1 MIGEKKRYW
10 ELDFVRGLCVLL
22 MIFDHAMFSFADVL
36 PGIWEMFNVKFFGGL
51 PDLALDYWT
60 WNFRQVFR
68 IFVFTAFFVLCGIS
82 CTFSRSNLKR
92 GIKAF
97 LVATAITLAVCE
109 IFTRMS
115 KLLYFADLGQ
125 LDLVMAI
132 KVILPIH
139 FCQIMVWVIIVA
151 ILIDNKP
158 MITFSALCGLLAS
171 LFYLAYPIEGL
182 SASFLHVRAFNSI
195 FTHSL
200 AFVTSI
206 NMMLLGMVK
215 FKLKDFKITI
225 GLLLCIVAYGFV
237 MNLVFPGE
245 NYMFMI
251 ENPTSLSFGPVPY
264 QLVFA
269 LLVLGFLSIF
279 YLVPYWIEKRKSQ
292 KEQ

>member
-1 MIGEKKRYW
+1 MLKSLLCNFEAFWTVFYKYFTGKGVVYEEPHEYIYELPHLIVIGLAIVVTVVVY
-10 ELDFVRGLCVLL
+10 FLL
-22 MIFDHAMFSFADVL
+22 RRRTY
-36 PGIWEMFNVKFFGGL
+36 ETQRK
-51 PDLALDYWT
+51 
-60 WNFRQVFR
+60 
-68 IFVFTAFFVLCGIS
+68 
-82 CTFSRSNLKR
+82 
-92 GIKAF
+92 F

-200 AFVTSI
+200 AFVASI

-225 GLLLCIVAYGFV
+225 GFLLCIVAYGFI

-251 ENPTSLSFGPVPY
+251 ENPTSLTFGPVPY

-269 LLVLGFLSIF
+269 LLILAFLSVF
-279 YLVPYWIEKRKSQ
+279 YLVPHWIEKRKMKKS
-292 KEQ
+292 